1 MIRNKAY
8 GKDKRTNKIAEET
21 EETTWI
27 EENLAIFNLLS
38 KFTHM
43 YLFKS
48 MRQNFILLNACK
60 EYVYIFVLT

>member
-38 KFTHM
+38 KFTHV
-43 YLFKS
+43 
-48 MRQNFILLNACK
+48 FIQIYETK
-60 EYVYIFVLT
+60 FYIIERM